1 MTAARNSKIECL
13 SAFLLTARTFS
24 DVITEPRCR
33 VQHKKSSPPRGSS
46 CPHFQDSYPPED
58 EDGDASNGRTEVTFS
73 TKNERDG
80 QEAAREL

>member
-1 MTAARNSKIECL
+1 MAAARNSKTGRL
-13 SAFLLTARTFS
+13 SAFLLTARTYS
-24 DVITEPRCR
+24 DVVTEPGYR

-58 EDGDASNGRTEVTFS
+58 EDRNASNGRREVTFS
-73 TKNERDG
+73 TKNERGG